1 MTSIRTSASASM
13 EDLVE
18 IARDLSTHLA
28 TSARYQRLLDAIQ
41 RIMPCDAT
49 ALLRLDGST
58 LTPLAVTGLRA
69 EILGQRF
76 ALGGHPRLAQ
86 IIRAHRPVRFRRS
99 TLPDPFDGWL
109 DGPGPD
115 LSAVHACMGCALRI
129 DDQTV
134 GALTMDAAD
143 PAAFD
148 GIDDDAF
155 ALLAAF
161 AAAALRTASL
171 FEAVEQ
177 VAQRA
182 GQVARVLAQDAERRS
197 GLLLGMAP
205 AMATLRDDIAAAAKA
220 DGVPVLVIGET
231 GAGKELVARAI
242 HAASPR
248 AERPMIQVNCASLP
262 ESMADSEL
270 FGHVAGAFTGAQR
283 ARVGRFETADG
294 GTLFLDEVGELTA
307 SVQPKLLRA
316 LQFGEI
322 QRVGA
327 DRPHRADVRIIAA
340 TNRDLRAEANR
351 GRFRADLYHRLNV
364 IEVRV
369 PPLRERR
376 EDILLLVG
384 HFLDRARTQLG
395 TAALRLTRE
404 ASRALVEQPWPG
416 NVRELEHTVLRAA
429 VRAAGAH
436 SGLGPCVV
444 SLAHLGLAPVDSVRA
459 VTPALQAAVPAGV
472 TLAQA
477 TDDFRRQAIAQA
489 LATSGG
495 NVAAAARRLGLDRSN
510 LTRLL
515 ARLGSAGSE

>member
-1 MTSIRTSASASM
+1 
-13 EDLVE
+13 
-18 IARDLSTHLA
+18 
-28 TSARYQRLLDAIQ
+28 
-41 RIMPCDAT
+41 
-49 ALLRLDGST
+49 
-58 LTPLAVTGLRA
+58 
-69 EILGQRF
+69 
-76 ALGGHPRLAQ
+76 
-86 IIRAHRPVRFRRS
+86 
-99 TLPDPFDGWL
+99 
-109 DGPGPD
+109 
-115 LSAVHACMGCALRI
+115 
-129 DDQTV
+129 
-134 GALTMDAAD
+134 
-143 PAAFD
+143 
-148 GIDDDAF
+148 
-155 ALLAAF
+155 
-161 AAAALRTASL
+161 
-171 FEAVEQ
+171 
-177 VAQRA
+177 
-182 GQVARVLAQDAERRS
+182 
-197 GLLLGMAP
+197 
-205 AMATLRDDIAAAAKA
+205 
-220 DGVPVLVIGET
+220 
-231 GAGKELVARAI
+231 GKELVARAI